1 MHPTFRVHLFL
12 FITALIQGFNF
23 SLAKIVMPEFVAPG
37 AIIIIRGVCAA
48 VTFWIISFLIPKTT
62 IDTKDYGRIF
72 LCALFGIVIN
82 QLLFYKGLSLTQP
95 INASL
100 MVTISPIMVLIIS
113 AISLGE
119 KINFQKILGIAIG
132 ATGVVLL
139 ILSGSKK
146 GPNDL
151 FLGDI
156 MIVINA
162 SSYAAFLVAVKPL
175 MLKYHPVNM
184 LKWMFTIGLFF
195 VIPFGYEGLLQIQWY
210 SMPKDALLALLY
222 VILFATIIA
231 YVLNTGVLKTA
242 DPSLAGIYIYIQP
255 VLATIIAIL
264 LNKDQL
270 TFYKILFSGMIL
282 TGVFLVSK
290 GHKKTPFNQ

>member
-1 MHPTFRVHLFL
+1 MSPIWRVHLFL

-23 SLAKIVMPEFVAPG
+23 SLAKIVMPEYVLPG

-48 VTFWIISFLIPKTT
+48 LTFWLISLIIPKVQ
-62 IDTKDYGRIF
+62 IDPKDYGRIF

-100 MVTISPIMVLIIS
+100 MVTISPILVLIIS

-119 KINFQKILGIAIG
+119 KINFQKILGIVLG

-139 ILSGSKK
+139 ILSSNKK
-146 GPNDL
+146 GPDDL
-151 FLGDI
+151 FIGDI
-156 MIVINA
+156 MILINA

-175 MLKYHPVNM
+175 MLKYHPVHM

-195 VIPFGYEGLLQIQWY
+195 VIPIGYEGLLKIQWHT
-210 SMPKDALLALLY
+210 MPTDALLALLY
-222 VILFATIIA
+222 VIIFATIIA

-255 VLATIIAIL
+255 LLATVIAVL
-264 LNKDQL
+264 LNKDNL
-270 TFYKILFSGMIL
+270 TPFKLLFSSMIL
-282 TGVFLVSK
+282 LGVFLVSK
-290 GHKKTPFNQ
+290 GHRKSTPD